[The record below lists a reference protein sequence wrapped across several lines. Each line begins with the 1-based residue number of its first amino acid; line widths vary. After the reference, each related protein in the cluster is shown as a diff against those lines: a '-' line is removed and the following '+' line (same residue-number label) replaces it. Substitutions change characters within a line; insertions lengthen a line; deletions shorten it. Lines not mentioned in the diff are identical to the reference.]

1 MVYREHFNGMY
12 RVDTYFLARQLVE
25 LPFSLLLP
33 SLFLTIFYLM
43 VGLDVK
49 LDKFLIAL
57 LTVLLVVQVAVSVG
71 EFPTL
76 GNQLSVTSTD
86 SNT

>member
-1 MVYREHFNGMY
+1 MCREHFNGMY

-43 VGLDVK
+43 VGLDLK
-49 LDKFLIAL
+49 LDKFLLAL

-71 EFPTL
+71 EFPIL
-76 GNQLSVTSTD
+76 LN

>member
-1 MVYREHFNGMY
+1 VVRREHFNGMY

-43 VGLDVK
+43 VGLDLK
-49 LDKFLIAL
+49 LDKFLLAL

-76 GNQLSVTSTD
+76 RNQLSVTSTD

>member
-1 MVYREHFNGMY
+1 MY

-43 VGLDVK
+43 VGLDLK

-76 GNQLSVTSTD
+76 CCYVDRLQHLS
-86 SNT
+86 

>member
-1 MVYREHFNGMY
+1 MY

-43 VGLDVK
+43 VGLDLK
-49 LDKFLIAL
+49 LDKFLLAL

-71 EFPTL
+71 EFPLYATNL
-76 GNQLSVTSTD
+76 VLSRHLS
-86 SNT
+86 